1 MSDGT
6 IVGALT
12 LAAVLLVG
20 GCMAGYPQYN
30 VYQQR
35 LAGEA
40 ELEKQKYSKKV
51 AVEAAIAKKES
62 AQLLAEAEIIR
73 SEGVAKAN
81 KIIGDSLHNNEAY
94 LRYLWINGMT
104 EKDNHTVIYVPTEAN
119 LPILEAGKR

>member
-51 AVEAAIAKKES
+51 AVEAAVAKKES

>member
-62 AQLLAEAEIIR
+62 AQLLPEAEIIR